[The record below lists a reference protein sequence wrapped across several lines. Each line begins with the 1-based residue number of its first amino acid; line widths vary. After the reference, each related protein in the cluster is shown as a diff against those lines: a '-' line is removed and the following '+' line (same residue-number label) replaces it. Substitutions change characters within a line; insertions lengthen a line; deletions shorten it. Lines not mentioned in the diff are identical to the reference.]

1 MRTRPKKGQSSTMS
15 SPPLRG
21 TAEWSAKREVALLL
35 GLAGG
40 NRHAAQQLWL
50 RKERIKAEASQF
62 ASAGSP
68 QASQQPAGCRAK
80 PAPARA
86 QAVPK
91 QKTAAQLARS
101 ERSRERLFQKHLAKV
116 AKVRPRL
123 QAWLRRARASLGQR
137 RAPAPPE
144 TPTRPSVAVPESGA
158 ELPPFRA
165 EVDADHF
172 HPLTPGEEAPA
183 ARYLSITKMADY
195 QDKSFEELRWEHY
208 SKGNILEAAEPPA
221 AAQPAPPSQ
230 QPSAA
235 LVAAARAS
243 LDASELQDDRGS
255 KRDALARTPPS
266 ASAPERPPPPADARK
281 RSASRGGRQLEAAL
295 ARAAPAAE
303 PEVQPATAE
312 NYAAYAL
319 AAAAN
324 PRPRP
329 SA

>member
-1 MRTRPKKGQSSTMS
+1 M
-15 SPPLRG
+15 
-21 TAEWSAKREVALLL
+21 
-35 GLAGG
+35 
-40 NRHAAQQLWL
+40 
-50 RKERIKAEASQF
+50 
-62 ASAGSP
+62 
-68 QASQQPAGCRAK
+68 
-80 PAPARA
+80 
-86 QAVPK
+86 PK
-91 QKTAAQLARS
+91 QKTAAQFARS
-101 ERSRERLFQKHLAKV
+101 ERSRDRLFQKHLAKV
-116 AKVRPRL
+116 TKVRPRL
-123 QAWLRRARASLGQR
+123 QAWLRRARANLEQR

-144 TPTRPSVAVPESGA
+144 TPTRPPVAVPESGA

-165 EVDADHF
+165 TA
-172 HPLTPGEEAPA
+172 PTPRCRRRSEETGEEAPDA
-183 ARYLSITKMADY
+183 SYLSITKMAAY
-195 QDKSFEELRWEHY
+195 QDKSFEDLRWEHY

-281 RSASRGGRQLEAAL
+281 KSASRGGRQLKAAL
-295 ARAAPAAE
+295 ACAAPAAE

>member
-1 MRTRPKKGQSSTMS
+1 MA

-21 TAEWSAKREVALLL
+21 SPEWSARREAEVLLL
-35 GLAGG
+35 LTRG
-40 NRHAAQQLWL
+40 NYYAAQRLWL
-50 RKERIKAEASQF
+50 QREREKVEASQH

-68 QASQQPAGCRAK
+68 QASQWAAGCQAK
-80 PAPARA
+80 PTTAKARDAPKPKRKKSAAR
-86 QAVPK
+86 
-91 QKTAAQLARS
+91 
-101 ERSRERLFQKHLAKV
+101 LAKDRKRLNHKRLASKVWAFVRV
-116 AKVRPRL
+116 ARKL
-123 QAWLRRARASLGQR
+123 IAWSRRARANLER
-137 RAPAPPE
+137 REASTSPV
-144 TPTRPSVAVPESGA
+144 TPTRPSGTVTESAAALCPPLLFPQPDGFFTSISV
-158 ELPPFRA
+158 LPF
-165 EVDADHF
+165 
-172 HPLTPGEEAPA
+172 
-183 ARYLSITKMADY
+183 Y

-208 SKGNILEAAEPPA
+208 SGGDVQLVAPPAEPPA

-230 QPSAA
+230 QPSTA

-281 RSASRGGRQLEAAL
+281 RPASRGGRQLEAAL

-303 PEVQPATAE
+303 PEVQPTTAE
-312 NYAAYAL
+312 NYAAHAL